1 MPDRSACKA
10 CRHKQ
15 HSQHHS
21 NHVWYKLY
29 VATLKL
35 LRSIHVP
42 VSVILVQRKKKS
54 CSARDSRDN
63 LLVARVED
71 PSTSLPLQGSRR
83 SPEAGQLPHC
93 SKAPVSL
100 KDSLAG
106 TSMGISPCL
115 SLQDRSPGLLW
126 MPAQ

>member
-42 VSVILVQRKKKS
+42 VSVILVQRKILFS
-54 CSARDSRDN
+54 
-63 LLVARVED
+63 
-71 PSTSLPLQGSRR
+71 PWQQGQSVGGKGGR
-83 SPEAGQLPHC
+83 SQYITAAAG
-93 SKAPVSL
+93 
-100 KDSLAG
+100 
-106 TSMGISPCL
+106 
-115 SLQDRSPGLLW
+115 
-126 MPAQ
+126 

>member
-42 VSVILVQRKKKS
+42 VSVILVQRKI
-54 CSARDSRDN
+54 
-63 LLVARVED
+63 LF
-71 PSTSLPLQGSRR
+71 
-83 SPEAGQLPHC
+83 SP
-93 SKAPVSL
+93 
-100 KDSLAG
+100 
-106 TSMGISPCL
+106 
-115 SLQDRSPGLLW
+115 
-126 MPAQ
+126 